1 MLIVHFYSSVSTVLI
16 FFLILSWSG
25 MNGRLLK
32 LFEKRGRVQAHIRFC
47 LECKRLNIIPKG
59 FFTKSNILTA
69 KRTQILERKF
79 AFRRMLEEIRHS
91 HGKLNN
97 INAEIEKLK
106 LEVAVDSDSLKAY
119 TGHQSVFYHRM
130 FQRKK
135 KKLIIL
141 KREKMQVKLDS
152 VVNLSDRHLT
162 EEEMYVLALG
172 FNFQPKFP
180 GLPIED
186 IIASVEALSR
196 KLPSDT
202 SAQLRVGLFFKT
214 LESYF

>member
-1 MLIVHFYSSVSTVLI
+1 
-16 FFLILSWSG
+16 

-97 INAEIEKLK
+97 INAEIEKFK
-106 LEVAVDSDSLKAY
+106 LELAVDLESLKAY
-119 TGHQSVFYHRM
+119 TGHQSVFYHRL
-130 FQRKK
+130 FQRKEG
-135 KKLIIL
+135 IGYSEE
-141 KREKMQVKLDS
+141 RE
-152 VVNLSDRHLT
+152 N
-162 EEEMYVLALG
+162 
-172 FNFQPKFP
+172 
-180 GLPIED
+180 
-186 IIASVEALSR
+186 AS
-196 KLPSDT
+196 
-202 SAQLRVGLFFKT
+202 
-214 LESYF
+214 

>member
-1 MLIVHFYSSVSTVLI
+1 
-16 FFLILSWSG
+16 

-106 LEVAVDSDSLKAY
+106 LEVAVDLDSLKAY

-152 VVNLSDRHLT
+152 VVNFSD
-162 EEEMYVLALG
+162 
-172 FNFQPKFP
+172 
-180 GLPIED
+180 
-186 IIASVEALSR
+186 
-196 KLPSDT
+196 
-202 SAQLRVGLFFKT
+202 
-214 LESYF
+214 

>member
-1 MLIVHFYSSVSTVLI
+1 
-16 FFLILSWSG
+16 

-97 INAEIEKLK
+97 IIA
-106 LEVAVDSDSLKAY
+106 AVDLDYIKAY
-119 TGHQSVFYHRM
+119 TGH
-130 FQRKK
+130 
-135 KKLIIL
+135 
-141 KREKMQVKLDS
+141 
-152 VVNLSDRHLT
+152 
-162 EEEMYVLALG
+162 
-172 FNFQPKFP
+172 KFVSTI
-180 GLPIED
+180 GC
-186 IIASVEALSR
+186 
-196 KLPSDT
+196 
-202 SAQLRVGLFFKT
+202 FK
-214 LESYF
+214 EIRRN